1 MSLGVLLS
9 GKSKNDSGASTR
21 KPQSTAFTL
30 MTPEEESIILKEID
44 ERFVDIGEALKTVNE
59 CILTLNDRLTAC
71 ESTLSAI
78 VEAHNHLQTVDR
90 VTYRPPGSEEHI
102 SVKDNLDLIYERL
115 SKLENNN

>member
-9 GKSKNDSGASTR
+9 GKSKNDGGASTR

-59 CILTLNDRLTAC
+59 CILTLNERLTTC

-90 VTYRPPGSEEHI
+90 VTYRPPGSEEYMT
-102 SVKDNLDLIYERL
+102 VKDNLDLIYDRL
-115 SKLENNN
+115 EKLENHN